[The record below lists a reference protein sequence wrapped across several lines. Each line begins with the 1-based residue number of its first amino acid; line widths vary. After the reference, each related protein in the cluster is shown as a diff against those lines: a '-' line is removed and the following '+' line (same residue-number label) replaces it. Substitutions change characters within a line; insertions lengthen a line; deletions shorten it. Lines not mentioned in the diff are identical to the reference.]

1 MPGFNFIIQARTG
14 SKRFPNKVLRKYKK
28 LTLLDVMFNRLI
40 TFAPKE
46 NIIIAT
52 TKNKSDNKIINW
64 CKKNK
69 LKYFRGSTNNVL
81 SRYYFAAKKYNVQ
94 NIIRLTADCPFV
106 DLNVLKKMIKIFN
119 NKKIN
124 YLANTYPLPTNFP
137 DGMDIEIFDIK
148 TLKKTF
154 ELAKLPS
161 EKEHVTIF
169 MWKSGLFKKKKY
181 NIKKDYSK
189 YRFTVDYR
197 NDFELFK
204 KILNNFY
211 GQLNEVTM
219 YDLVNFVNKN
229 KKLIKYQKKI
239 KRNEGWSSALKKD
252 RLHTKSYGIF

>member
-1 MPGFNFIIQARTG
+1 M
-14 SKRFPNKVLRKYKK
+14 
-28 LTLLDVMFNRLI
+28 
-40 TFAPKE
+40 
-46 NIIIAT
+46 
-52 TKNKSDNKIINW
+52 
-64 CKKNK
+64 
-69 LKYFRGSTNNVL
+69 

-239 KRNEGWSSALKKD
+239 KRNEVWSSALKKD